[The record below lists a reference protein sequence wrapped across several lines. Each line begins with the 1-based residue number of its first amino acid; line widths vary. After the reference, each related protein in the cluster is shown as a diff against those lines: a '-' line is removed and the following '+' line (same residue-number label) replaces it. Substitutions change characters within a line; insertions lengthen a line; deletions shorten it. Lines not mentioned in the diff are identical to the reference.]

1 MHNVS
6 ALGVTY
12 PVERSRFKS
21 RRKKII
27 QVNRTN
33 IRKDESTGLPNAL
46 DETSLRDK
54 LGRLAGAGA
63 KVESFPTLQSIRFQ
77 SGIDRARR
85 ITQGSRRKQNEDCQ
99 RSDGSFWQ
107 NEIFYCPRH
116 RQNGKCD

>member
-33 IRKDESTGLPNAL
+33 IRKDESRGLPNAL

-63 KVESFPTLQSIRFQ
+63 KVESFPTLRSIRSQSI
-77 SGIDRARR
+77 IERARR
-85 ITQGSRRKQNEDCQ
+85 ITQASRCKQNEHCQ
-99 RSDGSFWQ
+99 RSDSSFRH
-107 NEIFYCPRH
+107 NEIFRCPRH
-116 RQNGKCD
+116 R